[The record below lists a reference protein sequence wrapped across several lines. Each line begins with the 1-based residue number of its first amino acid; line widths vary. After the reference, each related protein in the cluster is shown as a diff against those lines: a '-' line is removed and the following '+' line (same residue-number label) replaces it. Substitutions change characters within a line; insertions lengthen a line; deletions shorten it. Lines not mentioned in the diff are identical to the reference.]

1 MKKTLFDRIEEAVKA
16 TGAEARQTGI
26 TAGLYYDGTQH
37 GEIISAVYITI
48 SKYTAGHYN
57 SSAASIATAARKA
70 AGRFKG
76 VTVKE
81 IDHQSYYIYIVTTT
95 ADREKADALQAKAEI
110 FLEAFHQERHRQRIT
125 GEPDD
130 ANKAIKAGHD
140 ALKTSGYRAAE
151 DTAA

>member
-16 TGAEARQTGI
+16 TGAEARQTTI

-76 VTVKE
+76 ISIREV
-81 IDHQSYYIYIVTTT
+81 DHQSFYIYIVTTK
-95 ADREKADALQAKAEI
+95 ADRERADKLQKEASE
-110 FLEAFHQERHRQRIT
+110 FLEAYHQEIHRQRIT

-130 ANKAIKAGHD
+130 ISKAIRAGHD
-140 ALKTSGYRAAE
+140 AIEATEAA
-151 DTAA
+151 A

>member
-57 SSAASIATAARKA
+57 GDATRTAEAARKA

-76 VTVKE
+76 IAIKE
-81 IDHQSYYIYIVTTT
+81 VEHQSFYIYIVTTA
-95 ADREKADALQAKAEI
+95 ADRKRADALQEEANA
-110 FLEAFHQERHRQRIT
+110 FLEAYHNEIHRQRIT

-130 ANKAIKAGHD
+130 INKAIRAGHD
-140 ALKTSGYRAAE
+140 AIKATEAA
-151 DTAA
+151 A